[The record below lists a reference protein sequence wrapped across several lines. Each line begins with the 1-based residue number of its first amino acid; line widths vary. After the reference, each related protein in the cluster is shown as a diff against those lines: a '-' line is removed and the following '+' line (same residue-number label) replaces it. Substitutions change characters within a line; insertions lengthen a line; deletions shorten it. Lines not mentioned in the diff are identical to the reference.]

1 VWCGVVCVVCVCV
14 WCVCGVCVCVWATD
28 IYSFLGIWYSNL
40 KACLEGISKDTKQN
54 KWNDSCQISSKDEK

>member
-1 VWCGVVCVVCVCV
+1 MVCVCV
-14 WCVCGVCVCVWATD
+14 CVCVCVWATD